1 MRTPPYQLLRIG
13 FVLFLF
19 IMVFSLVLS
28 VILVPS
34 WEAWVERVAQDT
46 DESLSQVLGRAEQ
59 GTTELLTGAV
69 GSNL

>member
-13 FVLFLF
+13 FVLFLL
-19 IMVFSLVLS
+19 IAVCSLALS
-28 VILVPS
+28 IVLVPS
-34 WEAWVERVAQDT
+34 WEAWVDRVAHDT

-69 GSNL
+69 GGNM

>member
-19 IMVFSLVLS
+19 VMVLSLVLS
-28 VILVPS
+28 VVLVPS
-34 WEAWVERVAQDT
+34 WEAWVERVAHDT

-59 GTTELLTGAV
+59 GTTELLSGAV
-69 GSNL
+69 DSPR